1 MIKTR
6 TFFVIL
12 VLILTL
18 PHLTMAAG
26 VFNKNFIIADEEF
39 FNSDGMTLTEV
50 QKFLESK
57 NSALAHYVATD
68 VDGALRTAAEIIWRT
83 GISFGI
89 NPKFF
94 LVLLQ
99 KEQSLV
105 EAKNLTQ
112 YQLDWATGYARCDSC
127 SQDHPDIQDVK
138 GLAGQIFFA
147 GQWINKK
154 YLPDLLFKGKTV
166 AGFGPHITKKVDR
179 TVAVKPTNLATSIL
193 YTYTPHIAGN
203 KQLWAIWNKWFSPA
217 YPAGSLLQDK
227 KTGGVWLIE
236 KGSRRP
242 FASKIALTSR
252 YDSKKIIQVDSDD
265 LDRYPVG
272 GQIKF
277 ANYSLL
283 KLPDGKMYLVA
294 GNRRREVISK
304 EVMKAIGYSPKELIN
319 TTKED
324 IATLDEGQPITG
336 PTGFP
341 LGALFQDTKTGGVFF
356 VRDGVRHPIID
367 KQILT
372 LYWKGRSLKK
382 TSEAELN
389 KFTAGEPVGF
399 KDNEIVGFKKTGQ
412 MYLISDSLR
421 RPVTKEVLQSLGFD
435 PATVI
440 WTSEKLLALHKMGEA
455 INFTTTSPEAIVTAT
470 NALDIAAANSWPE
483 VGVNS
488 LASDEAPMIS
498 TDMNENTTP

>member
-6 TFFVIL
+6 TFFVVIL
-12 VLILTL
+12 IILILPHQTL
-18 PHLTMAAG
+18 AAG

-39 FNSDGMTLTEV
+39 FNSDGMTLTEI

-57 NSALAHYVATD
+57 NSALARYVATD

-83 GISFGI
+83 GITFNI

-154 YLPDLLFKGKTV
+154 YVPDLLAKGKTS
-166 AGFGPHITKKVDR
+166 AGFGPNVTKKVDR
-179 TVAVKPTNLATSIL
+179 TVVVKPTNLATSIL

-203 KQLWAIWNKWFSPA
+203 KQFWTIWNRWFSPI
-217 YPAGSLLQDK
+217 YPDGSLLQDK

-242 FASKIALTSR
+242 FASKVALTSR
-252 YDSKKIIQVDSDD
+252 YNSKKIIQVDSDD

-272 GQIKF
+272 APIKF
-277 ANYSLL
+277 ANYSML
-283 KLPDGKMYLVA
+283 KLPDGEMYLVA
-294 GNRRREVISK
+294 GNTRREVISK
-304 EVMKAIGYSPKELIN
+304 EVMKAIGYSPKELVSA
-319 TTKED
+319 TKED
-324 IATLDEGQPITG
+324 IATLEEGQPVTG
-336 PTGFP
+336 SAGWP
-341 LGALFQDTKTGGVFF
+341 LGTLFKDIKNGGVFF
-356 VRDGVRHPIID
+356 VLDGVRHPIAD

-372 LYWKGRSLKK
+372 LYWKGRGIRKV
-382 TSEAELN
+382 TETELN
-389 KFTAGEPVGF
+389 KFSTGEP
-399 KDNEIVGFKKTGQ
+399 
-412 MYLISDSLR
+412 
-421 RPVTKEVLQSLGFD
+421 
-435 PATVI
+435 
-440 WTSEKLLALHKMGEA
+440 
-455 INFTTTSPEAIVTAT
+455 
-470 NALDIAAANSWPE
+470 
-483 VGVNS
+483 
-488 LASDEAPMIS
+488 
-498 TDMNENTTP
+498 